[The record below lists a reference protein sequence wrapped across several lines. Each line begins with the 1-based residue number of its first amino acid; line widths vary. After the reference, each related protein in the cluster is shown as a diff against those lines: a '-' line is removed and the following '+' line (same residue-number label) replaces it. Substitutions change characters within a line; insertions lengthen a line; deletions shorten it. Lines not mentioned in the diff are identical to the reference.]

1 MSRAPKICPWFSPA
15 TPATEAILWTSNISH
30 VSSNARARGPSKR
43 RKGRRSFADLGE
55 NPALAERISQ
65 ARSISGEKDIS
76 FSVELARAQ
85 SVVLKLASGH
95 AAYEASETL

>member
-1 MSRAPKICPWFSPA
+1 MSRRM
-15 TPATEAILWTSNISH
+15 
-30 VSSNARARGPSKR
+30 RAHGVR
-43 RKGRRSFADLGE
+43 RNGAKAEDRSQIWGE